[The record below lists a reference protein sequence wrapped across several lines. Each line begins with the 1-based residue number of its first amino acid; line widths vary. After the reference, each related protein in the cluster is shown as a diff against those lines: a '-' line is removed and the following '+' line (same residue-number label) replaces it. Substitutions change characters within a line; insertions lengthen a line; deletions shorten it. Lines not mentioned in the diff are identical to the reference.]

1 MLEKEGFR
9 YRNYVDIFDGGPT
22 LECDIDRVRAIRK
35 SRLVEVS
42 EGQPA
47 PGDWP
52 ACLVSNE
59 NYANFRAMLVRTNP
73 KCERLVLTAAE
84 LDALKCNAGVR
95 FAWCVSALRRKQH
108 DIMDYGDWVT
118 GEGEERV
125 KTNPVGK
132 EVLWKG
138 MTPAP
143 RRWNQACRAARR
155 RVFPA
160 WAKQPFAVRQAIVG
174 KVCRAAGG
182 KTRPN

>member
-1 MLEKEGFR
+1 MSVISDAPAVAAAQPSAFAQRLYRAIWRWHFFAGLLAVPFMISLAVTGGLYLFNDEIDASLFR

-73 KCERLVLTAAE
+73 TCERLVLTAAQ
-84 LDALKCNAGVR
+84 LDALKCNAGDKVR
-95 FAWCVSALRRKQH
+95 LVRLCP
-108 DIMDYGDWVT
+108 
-118 GEGEERV
+118 EE
-125 KTNPVGK
+125 KT
-132 EVLWKG
+132 
-138 MTPAP
+138 A
-143 RRWNQACRAARR
+143 
-155 RVFPA
+155 
-160 WAKQPFAVRQAIVG
+160 
-174 KVCRAAGG
+174 
-182 KTRPN
+182 